1 MAEKW
6 VIVGEWNWCRTTTH
20 KRKYWL
26 TLGIESPFFQKKFV
40 RQKLNH
46 CNVDADFNVDADA
59 KMLMPRFSKDRRN
72 LLTSECLL
80 SGSTT
85 PYKYRLLRY
94 FPVPD
99 HQFAENLILYF
110 AFNKKKRR
118 WKYNATNFTGFTIS
132 FSDKKTWILVVISFS
147 VVLVI
152 AFAWKA
158 KRFVI
163 ASPLLFSTTFLE

>member
-1 MAEKW
+1 M
-6 VIVGEWNWCRTTTH
+6 
-20 KRKYWL
+20 
-26 TLGIESPFFQKKFV
+26 GIESPFFQKKFV

-118 WKYNATNFTGFTIS
+118 WKYNITNFTGFTIS
-132 FSDKKTWILVVISFS
+132 FSDKNVSQ
-147 VVLVI
+147 
-152 AFAWKA
+152 
-158 KRFVI
+158 I
-163 ASPLLFSTTFLE
+163 ASEIFCTLLTYLVFETYNRNQNNLQSAHNKFTLTLCMH